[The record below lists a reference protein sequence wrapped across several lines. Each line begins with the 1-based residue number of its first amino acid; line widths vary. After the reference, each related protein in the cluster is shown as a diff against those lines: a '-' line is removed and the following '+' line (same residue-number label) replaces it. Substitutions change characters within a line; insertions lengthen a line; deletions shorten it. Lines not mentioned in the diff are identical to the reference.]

1 MDTSYSTWYQNGLS
15 FECTQ
20 CGNCCSGPG
29 TGYVWVSESEIAE
42 IAKAVGMEDDLD
54 GFERKFTRR
63 IGARVSLVEYSDG
76 DCIFL
81 EPETRRCSVYESR
94 PSQCR
99 TWPFWES
106 NIATPR
112 DWKEISKNCPGC
124 NRGRLY
130 SIEEIRKV
138 IDGEKQAEKAFDGP
152 DCGA

>member
-1 MDTSYSTWYQNGLS
+1 M
-15 FECTQ
+15 
-20 CGNCCSGPG
+20 
-29 TGYVWVSESEIAE
+29 SESEIAE

-138 IDGEKQAEKAFDGP
+138 IDGEQQAEKAFDGP